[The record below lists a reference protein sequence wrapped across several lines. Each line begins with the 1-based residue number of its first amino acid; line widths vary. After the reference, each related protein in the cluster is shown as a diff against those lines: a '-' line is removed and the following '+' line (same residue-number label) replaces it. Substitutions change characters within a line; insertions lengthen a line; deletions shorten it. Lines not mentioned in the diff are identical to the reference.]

1 MKRFEHKIAL
11 GTVVVTVFEDRTV
24 IELIGTDTNET
35 DALFQVPFTR
45 QAEKAI
51 SAAMDEHLPTYHGDL
66 RHMEPEGHA

>member
-1 MKRFEHKIAL
+1 MKRFEVKIAL

-24 IELIGTDTNET
+24 IELIGAENNET

-45 QAEKAI
+45 QAEKTI
-51 SAAMDEHLPTYHGDL
+51 SAAMEGELPAYHGDL